1 MTLKTAHGH
10 APSVDQ
16 AWVRDLVAYVGLE
29 LQLADFDTPD
39 GDHVPGRASEEQA
52 VAWLT
57 EQLDSISQL
66 HWALRGRFESSSSE
80 VLKLADEVSILLR
93 RALTKMGYDPSRAE
107 GLVDPRF
114 LHAGLQGVVP
124 REAGAG
130 YEQINVSVSAVAD
143 LQRWFEQLARLLEAN
158 PAELRQSRANEWD
171 QDLRDRLAD
180 CFRRAWKSEPAFSR
194 GSHTGELHGSYLRF
208 LERTLGL
215 ILGRTPGS
223 EAIYKAFVRQRA
235 KRSG

>member
-1 MTLKTAHGH
+1 MTLETAQGH
-10 APSVDQ
+10 AHSVDQ
-16 AWVRDLVAYVGLE
+16 AWVRDLVAHVGLE

-39 GDHVPGRASEEQA
+39 GDHVPGRATQEQA

-57 EQLDSISQL
+57 EQLDSISQM
-66 HWALRGRFESSSSE
+66 HWGLRGRFESSSNE
-80 VLKLADEVSILLR
+80 VMKLADDVSILLR
-93 RALTKMGYDPSRAE
+93 RALTKMGYDPARAE

-114 LHAGLQGVVP
+114 LHAGLQGLVP

-130 YEQINVSVSAVAD
+130 YEQIDVSVSAVAD

-158 PAELRQSRANEWD
+158 PAELRRSKANEWD
-171 QDLRDRLAD
+171 QHLRDRLAD
-180 CFRRAWKSEPAFSR
+180 CYRQAWKKEPAFSR
-194 GSHTGELHGSYLRF
+194 GSHTGELQGPYLRF
-208 LERTLGL
+208 VERTLGL

-223 EAIYKAFVRQRA
+223 EALYKAFVRQRA